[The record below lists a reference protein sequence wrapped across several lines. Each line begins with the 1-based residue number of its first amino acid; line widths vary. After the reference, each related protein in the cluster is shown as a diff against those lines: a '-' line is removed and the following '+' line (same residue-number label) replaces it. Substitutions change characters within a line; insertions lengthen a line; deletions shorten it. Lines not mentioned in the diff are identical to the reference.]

1 MKKKY
6 TSPISFHDDLKEHSI
21 ELTIEGDPV
30 GKGRPRV
37 TTRGKFAHAYTPKK
51 TKNYEQHVRNTYIN
65 KYNYSNM
72 LHGPLESEV
81 LAFFPIPKSASKKK
95 KQMMINNIITN
106 THKPDIDNI
115 EKSILDSLNGLT
127 YDDDSQIISL
137 KGEKRY
143 SDTPRVELKIKEVKW
158 VDINGLWTKIDN

>member
-6 TSPISFHDDLKEHSI
+6 ISPISFNDDLKEHSI

-51 TKNYEQHVRNTYIN
+51 TKNYEQHVRNTYKS
-65 KYNYSNM
+65 KYNFSHM

-81 LAFFPIPKSASKKK
+81 LAFFPIPKAASKKK
-95 KQMMINNIITN
+95 KQFMVDNVIAN

-115 EKSILDSLNGLT
+115 EKSILDSLNGLA

-143 SDTPRVELKIKEVKW
+143 SDNPRVELKIKVTFEGVPDLEYF
-158 VDINGLWTKIDN
+158 VIL